1 MGYERKDGKMKTKK
15 YWMGEIT
22 VCDICQKPFG
32 KYFIDGKTAMGPWG
46 LMCEDCHCSVG
57 CGLGLGLGQKYLTKT
72 KEKVEG

>member
-1 MGYERKDGKMKTKK
+1 MKNKK

-32 KYFIDGKTAMGPWG
+32 KYFIDGSFGFGGPWA

-72 KEKVEG
+72 KEKVGG